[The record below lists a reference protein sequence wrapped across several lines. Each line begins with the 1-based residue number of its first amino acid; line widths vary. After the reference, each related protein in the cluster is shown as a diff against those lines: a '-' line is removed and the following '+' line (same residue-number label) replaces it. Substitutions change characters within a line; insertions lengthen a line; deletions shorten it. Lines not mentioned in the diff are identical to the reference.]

1 MTTQEA
7 VEKVRSF
14 IRLKHFSYST
24 EESYCRY
31 VHDFC
36 EHSRRLDKSLPTE
49 KRIESYLSTFADSE
63 ASAST
68 QNVAFNAVLFL
79 YRNILGI
86 EPKGISAL
94 RARRPIHHR
103 NAPAPEVTRALLNWI
118 REHCSAEISLACDLI
133 YGTGA
138 RVTEPL
144 NLRIRDL
151 DLKAGHLIYRQ
162 AKQHKDRIVPIP
174 CLVAERLREQIRF
187 ARSVWDREGRR
198 YPVALPGLLHK
209 KYPNA
214 QHDWQWFWLF
224 PARGACVDK
233 RTGLTVRWRLHEA
246 NIRRAVQRAAKV
258 LNVSIVPHELRHGY
272 ATDCLNAGENPRAL
286 QQVLGHKSLET
297 TMGYCHAEPLS
308 VRSPLDR
315 LTEAL
320 K

>member
-1 MTTQEA
+1 MRTEEA

-31 VHDFC
+31 VNDFC
-36 EHSRRLDKSLPTE
+36 EHSRRLGKGMTTE
-49 KRIESYLSTFADSE
+49 KRIESYLSTFAQTD

-94 RARRPIHHR
+94 RARRPLHHR
-103 NAPAPEVTRALLNWI
+103 NAPAPADSRALLKLV
-118 REHCSAEISLACDLI
+118 RTQAPADVSLACDLI

-138 RVTEPL
+138 RVSEPL
-144 NLRIRDL
+144 NLRIRDV
-151 DLKAGHLIYRQ
+151 DLNRGHLIYRQ

-174 CLVAERLREQIRF
+174 CALAEQLREQIRF
-187 ARSVWDREGRR
+187 ARSVWEREGRR
-198 YPVALPGLLHK
+198 WPVALPGLLHK

-214 QHDWQWFWLF
+214 QYDWQWFWLF
-224 PARGACVDK
+224 PARGSCVDK
-233 RTGLTVRWRLHEA
+233 RSGMIVRWRMHEA
-246 NIRRAVQRAAKV
+246 NVRRAVQRAAKV
-258 LNVSIVPHELRHGY
+258 LKLSIVPHELRHGY
-272 ATDCLNAGENPRAL
+272 ATDCLDAGTNPRAL

-308 VRSPLDR
+308 VRSPLDHVC
-315 LTEAL
+315 
-320 K
+320 